1 MAKKVD
7 NNNFQLNTS
16 FKRGVTLIELIV
28 VISLVVVLTG
38 VMLLRQ
44 RTFEG
49 TILLKNTAYEFAL
62 SVREAQAY
70 GVSVRR
76 DTADAVSGRYGI
88 HVSLSS
94 PESTIL
100 YSDSSVENNMYD
112 AGEERQTNIFQTPFS
127 VKNICVTPASGV
139 EECANDAGSKIIGL
153 EVLFIRP
160 NPDARLYV
168 VRSEGDPG
176 SVSKAKVS
184 IGTPENKNV
193 DVVISSLGQ
202 VSVQ

>member
-1 MAKKVD
+1 MTRTA
-7 NNNFQLNTS
+7 NNNFQSNKS
-16 FKRGVTLIELIV
+16 FKRGVTLIELMV
-28 VISLVVVLTG
+28 VIAIMVVLTG
-38 VMLLRQ
+38 AVLLRQ
-44 RTFEG
+44 RTFEN
-49 TILLKNTAYEFAL
+49 TILLRNTAYEFAL

-76 DTADAVSGRYGI
+76 DTADVVSGRYGI
-88 HVSLSS
+88 YVSLNS

-100 YSDSSVENNMYD
+100 YSDGDENNMYS
-112 AGEERQTNIFQTPFS
+112 AGEDRQTNIFPTPFR
-127 VKNICVTPASGV
+127 VNNICVTLASGT
-139 EECANDAGSKIIGL
+139 EECDDSGSTIISL

-168 VRSEGDPG
+168 VRSAGGLE

-193 DVVISSLGQ
+193 DVIISSLGQ